1 MDDIINK
8 VDGQVQVIFEKTGD
22 KGSYRDA
29 LWFSE
34 EDYDKL
40 TPNEISDMQDERYNN
55 WYAIVAAILLNNIQ
69 K

>member
-8 VDGQVQVIFEKTGD
+8 TDGKVQIIFEKTGD

-40 TPNEISDMQDERYNN
+40 TPTEISNMQDERYSN
-55 WYAIVAAILLNNIQ
+55 WYAIVAAMPTE
-69 K
+69 

>member
-8 VDGQVQVIFEKTGD
+8 VDGQVQIIFEKTGD

-40 TPNEISDMQDERYNN
+40 TPNEISDMQGERYNN
-55 WYAIVAAILLNNIQ
+55 WYAIVAAMPTE
-69 K
+69 

>member
-1 MDDIINK
+1 MEDIINK
-8 VDGQVQVIFEKTGD
+8 AEGKVQVIFEKTGD

-55 WYAIVAAILLNNIQ
+55 WYAIVAAMPTE
-69 K
+69 